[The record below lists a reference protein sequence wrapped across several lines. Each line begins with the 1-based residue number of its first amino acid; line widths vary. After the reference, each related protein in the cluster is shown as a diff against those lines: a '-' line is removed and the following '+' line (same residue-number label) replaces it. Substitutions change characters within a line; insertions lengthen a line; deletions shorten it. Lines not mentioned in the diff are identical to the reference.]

1 MRFNFSHLHGI
12 VKGGDYLFCYLFT
25 EYILCRDRNV
35 RTGGCRWEH
44 SDGSVP
50 TGGCDQ
56 KGERGVIV
64 CFAGCLKT
72 TYLYGDGIMQTV
84 AC

>member
-1 MRFNFSHLHGI
+1 MDGSMQ
-12 VKGGDYLFCYLFT
+12 
-25 EYILCRDRNV
+25 
-35 RTGGCRWEH
+35 TGACRWEH
-44 SDGSVP
+44 ADGSVP
-50 TGGCDQ
+50 TWVADG
-56 KGERGVIV
+56 KGERGVII